1 MPRASR
7 TSASKKAPK
16 KATPRKAAAKKAVP
30 RKAPVKKAVARKAAV
45 KKVAPKKAAPK
56 KAAPKKA
63 APKKAAPKKAAP
75 RKAAVKKVAPK
86 KLAPKQPG
94 PTKAVAAA
102 RPSPPV
108 AKAAKAPAPRKV
120 RGHDAKF
127 LAEQREMLLVEHDEY
142 ERQAEAFR
150 AEAEQLAAEMG
161 PGDSQF
167 DEETGGEGDAMS
179 IERERDLAMSAQ
191 ARLAIDDIDRALA
204 KIDAG
209 TYGICERCH
218 QPIMKARLKA
228 LPHAS
233 LCVQCKSGGLS
244 SRR

>member
-1 MPRASR
+1 MPRASK
-7 TSASKKAPK
+7 TSASKAAK
-16 KATPRKAAAKKAVP
+16 KKAAAKKSTAK
-30 RKAPVKKAVARKAAV
+30 RAAPKKAAAKARAKKAGPKKAAAQKTPA
-45 KKVAPKKAAPK
+45 KKTPAKKTPAKKMPAKKTPAKKAAPK
-56 KAAPKKA
+56 KAPAKKTTAKKA
-63 APKKAAPKKAAP
+63 ATKAASPAARVQAAAP
-75 RKAAVKKVAPK
+75 RKAA
-86 KLAPKQPG
+86 
-94 PTKAVAAA
+94 
-102 RPSPPV
+102 
-108 AKAAKAPAPRKV
+108 
-120 RGHDAKF
+120 RGADAKF
-127 LAEQREMLLVEHDEY
+127 LGEQRAVLLAEREEY

-150 AEAEQLAAEMG
+150 EEAEQLAAEMG

-191 ARLAIDDIDRALA
+191 ARVAIDEIDRALE

-218 QPIMKARLKA
+218 QPIMRARLKA
-228 LPHAS
+228 LPYAS